1 MQFDAQL
8 WQAVHTTSP
17 ASPADCKTT
26 HHVSS
31 WKANSNL
38 LMCSPCLYFQ
48 ETPSS
53 APPAEASTM
62 ASAAAAAAT
71 AAAAAA
77 TAAAAAAT
85 AAPAAATAAP
95 AIGSASSVKPAL
107 VIAWSSTPHVLASRS
122 LELI

>member
-77 TAAAAAAT
+77 TAA
-85 AAPAAATAAP
+85 PAAATAAP